1 MLRLAR
7 KFLGFRIMS
16 GCQRRF
22 VRQTE
27 RLSLRN
33 HTPYVRMNETSSVSC
48 NTVPFVTQN
57 FLFGG
62 WRFRVDGSNSRLQTT
77 DTTWLRGIWA
87 CVPKLDGRGSPSS
100 ILFVSQAQNVQ
111 SRVRYWMA
119 SAMCL
124 GSIDFPPSNSAIV
137 LATLRIRS

>member
-1 MLRLAR
+1 MLRVAR

-16 GCQRRF
+16 GCQRSF

-57 FLFGG
+57 VLFGG
-62 WRFRVDGSNSRLQTT
+62 WRLGRQSPMADVNILILNGLKSLLVQPTVFR
-77 DTTWLRGIWA
+77 
-87 CVPKLDGRGSPSS
+87 SS
-100 ILFVSQAQNVQ
+100 TGGDARPRLFVWVSSPECSVQ
-111 SRVRYWMA
+111 GAVLNG
-119 SAMCL
+119 L
-124 GSIDFPPSNSAIV
+124 GDV
-137 LATLRIRS
+137 LGFD

>member
-48 NTVPFVTQN
+48 NTVPFVTRN
-57 FLFGG
+57 VPFRWLEI
-62 WRFRVDGSNSRLQTT
+62 RVDS
-77 DTTWLRGIWA
+77 
-87 CVPKLDGRGSPSS
+87 PKADFNILILNGLTSLFLPSTVFRS
-100 ILFVSQAQNVQ
+100 STRADARPPFV
-111 SRVRYWMA
+111 
-119 SAMCL
+119 CL
-124 GSIDFPPSNSAIV
+124 G
-137 LATLRIRS
+137 LK

>member
-27 RLSLRN
+27 RLSLQN

-57 FLFGG
+57 VPFGG
-62 WRFRVDGSNSRLQTT
+62 WRFRLDGSNSRFQST
-77 DTTWLRGIWA
+77 DTTRLRGLQA
-87 CVPKLDGRGSPSS
+87 YVSKLDGGAARSP
-100 ILFVSQAQNVQ
+100 LFVSSPECSVQ
-111 SRVRYWMA
+111 SAVLDG
-119 SAMCL
+119 L
-124 GSIDFPPSNSAIV
+124 GDV
-137 LATLRIRS
+137 LGFD